1 MAEGIKTD
9 NWLTNWMIDRVYDTV
24 QEDAQGNLN
33 AGGLTGWAAGQ
44 LGLNVDSIE
53 TQKGIDVG
61 NKDAKA
67 TMRQLGETYD
77 SLGFKKGQNLT
88 GEAVIARKKENKK
101 KEDAKTK
108 ADDLATAAGI
118 RQEGYTQTNK
128 TLAAQLKATEKN
140 NEATLAQQSAQHNA
154 TLTSQQ
160 NQFAHTSEQNALTR
174 RHENERADKRD
185 ALSLQM
191 QVMQNDLAEKRM
203 DYDRETARMDKRS
216 AAIAQLMSGL
226 GSLGGAFAL

>member
-1 MAEGIKTD
+1 MAGGIKTGD
-9 NWLTNWMIDRVYDTV
+9 FWKDWMIDRVYDTV
-24 QEDAQGNLN
+24 EEDAQGNLN
-33 AGGLTGWAAGQ
+33 AGGLMGWAAGQ

-67 TMRQLGETYD
+67 TMRQFGETYD
-77 SLGFKKGQNLT
+77 SLGFKKDQDLT
-88 GEAVIARKKENKK
+88 GEAVVARIKKR
-101 KEDAKTK
+101 KEDKETK
-108 ADDLATAAGI
+108 DKETLRGQVVEDRNA
-118 RQEGYTQTNK
+118 GYTQANK
-128 TLAAQLKATEKN
+128 ALAAQLKSSE
-140 NEATLAQQSAQHNA
+140 
-154 TLTSQQ
+154 LTASTALQSQQ

-174 RHENERADKRD
+174 RHENERGDKRD
-185 ALSLQM
+185 ALTLQM

-226 GSLGGAFAL
+226 GSLGGAFSL